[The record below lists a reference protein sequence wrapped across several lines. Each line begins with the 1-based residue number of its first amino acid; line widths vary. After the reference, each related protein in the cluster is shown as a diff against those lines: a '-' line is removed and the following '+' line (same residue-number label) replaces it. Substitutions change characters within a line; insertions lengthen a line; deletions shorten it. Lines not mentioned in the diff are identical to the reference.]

1 MEITREKIFKDLI
14 VVQKLGKKT
23 PEEQIEIA
31 KSLGDVAVPRSEREI
46 KLQKQFRGEV
56 PGLSHVTK
64 GALFGHKKTLDWHAN
79 RCSDP
84 DRASI
89 IWIYAVKGSKG
100 SLTSWINNYE
110 AYKDLPEDVKN
121 RCKDIKFTCGFYK
134 GGYTDDPTFNV
145 HHNKKDKFNL
155 VYTNKGGLTGLYFPF
170 NQIIDGIP
178 KDLFDYLKD
187 FVLQDKYR
195 YDHYWE
201 DGDVVVSEQWLTL
214 HKRHEYDKMDER
226 LMHRIG
232 IR

>member
-110 AYKDLPEDVKN
+110 FVI
-121 RCKDIKFTCGFYK
+121 RC
-134 GGYTDDPTFNV
+134 PS
-145 HHNKKDKFNL
+145 
-155 VYTNKGGLTGLYFPF
+155 P
-170 NQIIDGIP
+170 
-178 KDLFDYLKD
+178 
-187 FVLQDKYR
+187 
-195 YDHYWE
+195 
-201 DGDVVVSEQWLTL
+201 
-214 HKRHEYDKMDER
+214 
-226 LMHRIG
+226 
-232 IR
+232 